1 MTERLRVLVSG
12 ALAGDSAQG
21 GATWA
26 VLQYVAGLRRLG
38 HDVVLVEPVGRSTAE
53 RVTRFQDVCAEFAL
67 DGHAALLVANS
78 KSTVGLPYQR
88 LVEWSR
94 RADVVLNVSGMLADP
109 RLLEPIPVRVYLDLD
124 PGFNQLWQSVQ
135 AIDMRFEGH
144 THFVTIGQAVGLP
157 GCSVP
162 TLGHDWIPTLPPVVL
177 ELWPA
182 ARDGS
187 GGAFTT
193 VANWRSYGSIEHD
206 GVHHGQKAH
215 SLRRLVELPRRSPEQ
230 FELAL
235 SIHPD
240 EHSDLELLANH
251 GWRLV
256 DSARAAGTTTAYRAF
271 IQGSRAEIGVVK
283 SGYTASRCGWFS
295 DRSACYLA
303 SGRPVVAED
312 TGFSRTLPTGSGL
325 LSFTTLDDAAAAIED
340 VRASYP
346 RHCRDAR
353 LIAEEHLDSDR
364 VLSRLLERVGVA

>member
-1 MTERLRVLVSG
+1 VTGRLRVLVSG

-38 HDVVLVEPVGRSTAE
+38 HDVVLVEPVSRLTAE
-53 RVTRFQDVCAEFAL
+53 RATRFQSVSSEFAL
-67 DGHAALLVANS
+67 DGHAALVATNS
-78 KSTVGLPYQR
+78 ESTVGLPYER
-88 LVEWSR
+88 LIEWSR
-94 RADVVLNVSGMLADP
+94 RADVLLNTSGMLADP

-124 PGFNQLWQSVQ
+124 PGFNQLWHSVN
-135 AIDMRFEGH
+135 AIDMHFEGH
-144 THFVTIGQAVGLP
+144 THFATVGREVGRP

-162 TLGHDWIPTLPPVVL
+162 TLGRDWIPTLPPVVL
-177 ELWPA
+177 ELWPV
-182 ARDGS
+182 ARGRS
-187 GGAFTT
+187 EGAFTT
-193 VANWRSYGSIEHD
+193 VANWRSYGSIEHN

-215 SLRRLVELPRRSPEQ
+215 SLRRLVELPRRSTER

-235 SIHPD
+235 SIHP
-240 EHSDLELLANH
+240 EERSDLELLVSH

-271 IQGSRAEIGVVK
+271 IQASRAEIGIVK

-312 TGFSRTLPTGSGL
+312 TSFSRTLPTGSGL
-325 LSFTTLDDAAAAIED
+325 LAFTTLDDAAAAIED
-340 VRASYP
+340 VRAAYP

-353 LIAEEHLDSDR
+353 LLAEEHLDSDR
-364 VLSRLLERVGVA
+364 VLGSLLERVGVA